1 MPVRATEPTKAISVL
16 VVDDD
21 PVTRAKLRALL
32 AGSGY
37 EVSVAAD
44 GREAWEMLQSLRIPV
59 VISDWYMPE
68 VDGPELCRKVRA
80 RSEGPYVYFILI
92 TSRGG
97 KQGYLTGMAAG
108 ADDFITKPVDPDELK
123 ARLTVADRILG
134 LRLELQRLEGLLPI
148 CAHCKRI
155 LGESGRWES
164 VEAHIEER
172 SEAKFSHGICPPC
185 YTTIVQPQ
193 IDRVGGAT

>member
-37 EVSVAAD
+37 GVSVAAD
-44 GREAWEMLQSLRIPV
+44 GREAWEMLQSQRIAV
-59 VISDWYMPE
+59 VVSDWYMPE
-68 VDGPELCRKVRA
+68 VDGPELCRKVRV

-97 KQGYLTGMAAG
+97 KQGYLTGMEAG

-134 LRLELQRLEGLLPI
+134 LRLELERLEGLLPI

-155 LGESGRWES
+155 LDESGQWGS
-164 VEAHIEER
+164 VETHIEQR
-172 SEAKFSHGICPPC
+172 SEAKFSHGICPHC
-185 YTTIVQPQ
+185 YIEFVQPQ
-193 IDRVGGAT
+193 IDRAGTAT